1 MLDNI
6 AYPAFILDPVELGNL
21 YKGVRSS
28 FLLFIENVFS
38 IEFCIVF
45 CIALL

>member
-21 YKGVRSS
+21 YKGVRNS

-38 IEFCIVF
+38 LVFCIVF
-45 CIALL
+45 SIGLL